1 MIEMIND
8 TINFFEIKTLMHIV
22 SIRMLSVA
30 RYHATDL
37 ISFLDFIVYQY

>member
-22 SIRMLSVA
+22 SIRMLSVTQ
-30 RYHATDL
+30 YHAAYL
-37 ISFLDFIVYQY
+37 RNCLGFIVYQY